1 MHTGIRSRV
10 LHYYS
15 VGLLMWHLCNTVVS
29 TYVTL
34 MQHCGQDVTLEGAQ
48 GGTGVPSLQNNT
60 QGEVLREL

>member
-1 MHTGIRSRV
+1 
-10 LHYYS
+10 
-15 VGLLMWHLCNTVVS
+15 MWHLCNTVVS

-60 QGEVLREL
+60 QGEFLREVWELDT